1 MGHADIPWW
10 GWLLFAGAVAFLL
23 GLDLWNHRGA
33 KRESH
38 RAAAIWACIWIGAGL
53 SFTFFIW
60 AQMGGIA
67 AQEYLAAY
75 LIEESLSLDNLF
87 VFLIIFQTMRIPKE
101 HQHKALF
108 WGILGAVVFRAAFIF
123 AGAAALEQWQWVEYI
138 FAGILL
144 LAAFHAFREK
154 PDPNEESR
162 AVLWLSKRLPMSRD
176 SGLSSFFVCEDGRLR
191 VTPLFVAVCA
201 LEATDVMFAIDSV
214 PAAFSVTRD
223 VFIVYSSNI
232 FAILGLRALYIVLA
246 RLIAELDYLHY
257 GLAAVLAFAAG
268 KMIAHE
274 WVKISP
280 LLSVGII
287 VVLIGAA
294 VAASIFLARPEEK
307 KRLREAVIGDEAGN
321 SRPGEPLRSP
331 SGDPEAS
338 RLD

>member
-1 MGHADIPWW
+1 MGHADVPWW
-10 GWLLFAGAVAFLL
+10 GWVLFAGAVAFLL

-33 KRESH
+33 KSESH
-38 RAAAIWACIWIGAGL
+38 RAAAVWAVIWISAGL

-60 AQMGGIA
+60 YQMGGVA

-75 LIEESLSLDNLF
+75 LIEESLSLDNRF

-123 AGAAALEQWQWVEYI
+123 AGAAALERWQWVEYI

-154 PDPNEESR
+154 PNPNEESG
-162 AVLWLSKRLPMSRD
+162 AVLWLSRHLPMSRD
-176 SGLSSFFVCEDGRLR
+176 FRISKFFVREDGRLR

-268 KMIAHE
+268 KMIAHK
-274 WVKISP
+274 WVTISP
-280 LLSVGII
+280 LLSVAII
-287 VVLIGAA
+287 IVLIGSA
-294 VAASIFLARPEEK
+294 VAASVFLAKPEEK
-307 KRLREAVIGDEAGN
+307 ERLRGAVAGADN
-321 SRPGEPLRSP
+321 GQ
-331 SGDPEAS
+331 GDPMQDDGPAPPS
-338 RLD
+338 SMP